1 MASPTPDWDNVWG
14 QITKI
19 VDLYDTEHTNA
30 LTWATKQDTYEQDI
44 EGQHAAGSRSVIAG
58 HRATKSGILSGIRAA
73 LDPCIRELGRV
84 ISSNKT
90 STSDIW
96 ADVVRYMI
104 DNNKDVNGR
113 NATQNSFSAVG
124 GNTGDGAPL
133 RLTLDQDNMPIE
145 GGFGGAFGSFFATTL
160 RLRCIADQNTG
171 AQENNAQFELMT
183 EGTVPTDGLF
193 PVTSLPF
200 RLPVLAK
207 SGDDSVS
214 GFNNPHFS
222 QYNSGAGVSKFTG
235 WTLSTAGNA
244 TQDTSNVYRADR
256 NGTSSAMKITATVT
270 CQQTIDQRISID
282 PGTPYCLHVPWNI
295 QVGTGIGTILVR
307 MGATSTSVVTS
318 GETGWQILSISAVQG
333 CWPRSFTEDDMD
345 ISIEW
350 THTGGYLLV
359 DDVYFGPMTGPYGG
373 FGYLH
378 VPNGATEFLLEDE
391 FTNAITEAGAK
402 IQEWLDRAG
411 FGYAPSVNDASE
423 TISDP

>member
-1 MASPTPDWDNVWG
+1 M
-14 QITKI
+14 
-19 VDLYDTEHTNA
+19 
-30 LTWATKQDTYEQDI
+30 TWATKQDTYEQDI
-44 EGQHAAGSRSVIAG
+44 EGQHAAGSRSVING
-58 HRATKSGILSGIRAA
+58 HRGAKSGIIGGIRAA
-73 LDPCIRELGRV
+73 LDPCIRELGRIV
-84 ISSNKT
+84 LSNKT

-96 ADVVRYMI
+96 ADVVRYMV
-104 DNNKDVNGR
+104 DNSEAVASR
-113 NATQNSFSAVG
+113 VFTQNSFSAVG

-133 RLTLDQDNMPIE
+133 RLSLDQNNDAIE
-145 GGFGGAFGSFFATTL
+145 GGFGGAFGSAFATTL

-171 AQENNAQFELMT
+171 AQENNAQFELMS

-193 PVTSLPF
+193 PSTALPF
-200 RLPVLAK
+200 RLPVTAR

-235 WTLSTAGNA
+235 WTLSVAGNA

-256 NGTSSAMKITATVT
+256 NGTSSSLKITDTVT
-270 CQQTIDQRISID
+270 CQQKIDQRISVD
-282 PGTPYCLHVPWNI
+282 PSTPYCLHVPWNI
-295 QVGTGIGTILVR
+295 QVGTGVGTILVR
-307 MGATSTSVVTS
+307 MGGTSASVVTS

-350 THTGGYLLV
+350 THTSGYLLV
-359 DDVYFGPMTGPYGG
+359 DDVFFGPMEGPYGG

-378 VPNGATEFLLEDE
+378 LPNGATEFLLEDE
-391 FTNAITEAGAK
+391 FTNAITETGAK

-411 FGYAPSVNDASE
+411 IAYAPHATGGSI
-423 TISDP
+423 TIADP